1 MNKIRILEEN
11 ISQHLKIKIWEKMNY
26 HITKSKDLVS
36 IYKEGLKHIV
46 GNNSEKVNDLR
57 RKQNPKQNTENYYK

>member
-1 MNKIRILEEN
+1 
-11 ISQHLKIKIWEKMNY
+11 MNY

-36 IYKEGLKHIV
+36 IYKEGLKSIV

-57 RKQNPKQNTENYYK
+57 RKQKPKQNTENYYK